1 MDKVKEVLKD
11 KRPNLSDK
19 SINTYASVL
28 KTIMKNMKFDTVK
41 QLDNDKKVLEYL
53 AEMKP
58 NTRKTRLSALFVLTE
73 NEAYKKNMLE
83 DVNAYNNSMKS
94 QTKNDKENEN
104 WITKDELFEIYNNL
118 KKDTNILFRK
128 KNKNM
133 ADLQDIQAF
142 VMLSLFTLLPPRR
155 AMDYSEMKIKNIDK
169 TKDNYIKGNNLVF
182 NIYKTSKQKGQQ
194 ILAIPKELKSI
205 LNKWVKINNT
215 DYLLFDNKGS
225 KLTSVKINQRFKKL
239 FGKNFSVN
247 MFRKLFLS
255 DKYADTMEQMKNL
268 EKDMVKMGSSKS
280 QVNHYVKT
288 DIVDN

>member
-1 MDKVKEVLKD
+1 MDSLKEVLKD

-94 QTKNDKENEN
+94 QTKNDKETEN
-104 WITKDELFEIYNNL
+104 WITKDELFKIYNNL
-118 KKDTNILFRK
+118 KKDTNVLFRK

-133 ADLQDIQAF
+133 SDLQDIQAF
-142 VMLSLFTLLPPRR
+142 VMLSLFVLLPPRR
-155 AMDYSEMKIKNIDK
+155 ALDYSEMKIKNIDK
-169 TKDNYIKGNNLVF
+169 TKDNYIKGNNLIF

-194 ILAIPKELKSI
+194 IIEVPKQLKSI
-205 LNKWVKINNT
+205 LNKWVKINTT
-215 DYLLFDNKGS
+215 DYLLFDNKGG

-255 DKYADTMEQMKNL
+255 TKYADTMEQMKNL
-268 EKDMVKMGSSKS
+268 EKDMEKMGSSKS

>member
-28 KTIMKNMKFDTVK
+28 KTIMKNMKFDNVK
-41 QLDNDKKVLEYL
+41 QLNNDKKVLEYL

-94 QTKNDKENEN
+94 QTKNDKETEN
-104 WITKDELFEIYNNL
+104 WITKDELFKIYNNL
-118 KKDTNILFRK
+118 KKDTNVLFRK

-133 ADLQDIQAF
+133 SDLQDIQAF
-142 VMLSLFTLLPPRR
+142 VMLSLFVLLPPRR
-155 AMDYSEMKIKNIDK
+155 ALDYSEMKIKNIDK
-169 TKDNYIKGNNLVF
+169 TKDNYIKGNNLIF

-194 ILAIPKELKSI
+194 IIEVPKQLKSI
-205 LNKWVKINNT
+205 LNKWVKINTT
-215 DYLLFDNKGS
+215 DYLLFDNKGG

-255 DKYADTMEQMKNL
+255 TKYADTMEQMKNL
-268 EKDMVKMGSSKS
+268 EKDMEKMGSSKS

>member
-1 MDKVKEVLKD
+1 MDSLKEVLKD

-118 KKDTNILFRK
+118 KKDTNVLFRK

-205 LNKWVKINNT
+205 LNKWVKINDT
-215 DYLLFDNKGS
+215 EYLLFDNKMN

-239 FGKNFSVN
+239 LGKNYSVN

-255 DKYADTMEQMKNL
+255 DKYSDTMEQMKDL
-268 EKDMVKMGSSKS
+268 EKDMEKMGSSKS
-280 QVNHYVKT
+280 QVNHYVK
-288 DIVDN
+288 VDE

>member
-1 MDKVKEVLKD
+1 MDSLKEVLKD

-53 AEMKP
+53 VEMKP

-94 QTKNDKENEN
+94 QTKNDKETEN

-118 KKDTNILFRK
+118 KKDTNVLFRK

-133 ADLQDIQAF
+133 SDLQDIQAF
-142 VMLSLFTLLPPRR
+142 VMLSLFVLLPPRR
-155 AMDYSEMKIKNIDK
+155 ALDYSEMKIKNIDK
-169 TKDNYIKGNNLVF
+169 TKDNYIKGNNLIF

-194 ILAIPKELKSI
+194 IIEVPKQLKSI
-205 LNKWVKINNT
+205 LNKWVKINTT
-215 DYLLFDNKGS
+215 DYLLFDNKGG

-255 DKYADTMEQMKNL
+255 TKYADTMEQMKNL
-268 EKDMVKMGSSKS
+268 EKDMEKMGSSKS

>member
-1 MDKVKEVLKD
+1 MDTLKVVLKD

-41 QLDNDKKVLEYL
+41 QLDNDKKVLDYL
-53 AEMKP
+53 KDFPP
-58 NTRKTRLSALFVLTE
+58 NTRKTRLSALFVLTG
-73 NEAYKKNMLE
+73 NEEYKKNMLE
-83 DVNAYNNSMKS
+83 DVNAYNNSMKT

-104 WITKDELFEIYNNL
+104 WITKDELFEIYNAL
-118 KKDTNILFRK
+118 KKDTNVLFRK
-128 KNKNM
+128 KTKTM
-133 ADLQDIQAF
+133 ADLQDIQSF
-142 VMLSLFTLLPPRR
+142 VMLSLFVLLPPRR
-155 AMDYSEMKIKNIDK
+155 AMDYSEMKIKDIDK
-169 TKDNYIKGNNLVF
+169 TKDNFIKGSNLVF

-194 ILAIPKELKSI
+194 TLAIPKELKSI
-205 LNKWVKINNT
+205 LNKWVKINDT
-215 DYLLFDNKGS
+215 DYLLFDNKSS

-255 DKYADTMEQMKNL
+255 DKYADTMEQMKDL

-280 QVNHYVKT
+280 QVNHYVK
-288 DIVDN
+288 VDE

>member
-1 MDKVKEVLKD
+1 MDSLKEVLKD

-28 KTIMKNMKFDTVK
+28 KTIMKNMKFDNVK
-41 QLDNDKKVLEYL
+41 QLNNDKKVLEYL

-118 KKDTNILFRK
+118 KKDTNVLFRK

-133 ADLQDIQAF
+133 SDLQDIQAF
-142 VMLSLFTLLPPRR
+142 VMLSLFVLLPPRR
-155 AMDYSEMKIKNIDK
+155 ALDYSEMKIKNIDK
-169 TKDNYIKGNNLVF
+169 TKDNYIKGNNLIF

-194 ILAIPKELKSI
+194 IIEVPKQLKSI
-205 LNKWVKINNT
+205 LNKWVKINTT
-215 DYLLFDNKGS
+215 DYLLFDNKGG

-255 DKYADTMEQMKNL
+255 TKYADTMEQMKNL
-268 EKDMVKMGSSKS
+268 EKDMEKMGSSKS

>member
-1 MDKVKEVLKD
+1 MDSLKEVLKD

-118 KKDTNILFRK
+118 KKDTNVLFRK

-133 ADLQDIQAF
+133 SDLQDIQAF
-142 VMLSLFTLLPPRR
+142 VMLSLFVLLPPRR
-155 AMDYSEMKIKNIDK
+155 ALDYSEMKIKNIDK
-169 TKDNYIKGNNLVF
+169 TKDNYIKGNNLIF

-194 ILAIPKELKSI
+194 IIEVPKQLKSI
-205 LNKWVKINNT
+205 LNKWVKINTT
-215 DYLLFDNKGS
+215 DYLLFDNKGG

-255 DKYADTMEQMKNL
+255 TKYADTMEQMKNL
-268 EKDMVKMGSSKS
+268 EKDMEKMGSSKS

>member
-1 MDKVKEVLKD
+1 MDSLKEVLKD

-94 QTKNDKENEN
+94 QTKNDKETEN

-118 KKDTNILFRK
+118 KKDTNVLFRK

-133 ADLQDIQAF
+133 SDLQDIQAF
-142 VMLSLFTLLPPRR
+142 VMLSLFVLLPPRR
-155 AMDYSEMKIKNIDK
+155 ALDYSEMKIKNIDK
-169 TKDNYIKGNNLVF
+169 TKDNYIKGNNLIF

-194 ILAIPKELKSI
+194 IIEVPKQLKSI
-205 LNKWVKINNT
+205 LNKWVKINTT
-215 DYLLFDNKGS
+215 DYLLFDNKGG

-255 DKYADTMEQMKNL
+255 TKYADTMEQMKNL
-268 EKDMVKMGSSKS
+268 EKDMEKMGSSKS

>member
-1 MDKVKEVLKD
+1 MDSLKEVLKD

-94 QTKNDKENEN
+94 QTKNDKETEN
-104 WITKDELFEIYNNL
+104 WITKDELFKIYNNL
-118 KKDTNILFRK
+118 KKDTNVLFRK

-133 ADLQDIQAF
+133 SDLQDIQAF
-142 VMLSLFTLLPPRR
+142 VMLSLFVLLPPRR
-155 AMDYSEMKIKNIDK
+155 ALDYSEMKIKNIDK
-169 TKDNYIKGNNLVF
+169 TKDNYIKGNNLIF

-194 ILAIPKELKSI
+194 IIEVPKQLKSI
-205 LNKWVKINNT
+205 LNKWVKINTT
-215 DYLLFDNKGS
+215 DYLLFDNKGG

-239 FGKNFSVN
+239 LGKNFSVN

-268 EKDMVKMGSSKS
+268 EKDMVSMGSSKS
-280 QVNHYVKT
+280 QVNHYVK
-288 DIVDN
+288 VDE